1 MQTGQAIKKY
11 IFIILGCLSI
21 VLGIF
26 GIFLPLLPTTPFLLL
41 AAYFFTRSSKRLHNW
56 LIHHK
61 TFGKYIYD
69 YQTYRA
75 MDRKTKRVAI
85 VSMWCSL
92 LFSMILVSELYLR
105 LLLTVIGIGVSWYIL
120 SLRTLKNQDT
130 YFKVKEKEWKFS
142 AMPLWVENYGT
153 LAKICAILIE
163 KLS

>member
-1 MQTGQAIKKY
+1 MQTGKAIKKY
-11 IFIILGCLSI
+11 IFIMFGCLSI
-21 VLGIF
+21 VLGIL

-75 MDRKTKRVAI
+75 MDRKTKRVAV

-105 LLLTVIGIGVSWYIL
+105 LLLTVIGIGVTWYIL
-120 SLRTLKNQDT
+120 SLRTLKKQDSH
-130 YFKVKEKEWKFS
+130 FKVKEKE
-142 AMPLWVENYGT
+142 
-153 LAKICAILIE
+153 
-163 KLS
+163 